1 MYNRCEM
8 KTLAPLGKTWM
19 ASLALLVVFAF
30 TGCAA
35 SKTVK
40 APETEISVT
49 KDASKQDLLAAYNK
63 LAGGITTLNLSVDLV
78 PSAGKAYSG
87 IIQQYHEV
95 SAFILAKRPAEVRMI
110 GQVLSKNIFDMT
122 SDGETFHIFI
132 PSKNKFMVG
141 PANLERPAEKPIENI
156 RPQHLLDAL
165 FWPQISAKVSVIME
179 EDDEVTARYYV
190 LSVLTPGTTTEVE
203 RNLWFDRSD
212 LHLARIQIYGTGG
225 RLVSDIHMDAWQ
237 AVSAVPAAT
246 GALEFPRHFVMQRPH
261 DDYKLEIKVKKVSVN
276 EAISDDRF
284 QLQQPAGSELVKV
297 GEAGSGKQ
305 Q

>member
-1 MYNRCEM
+1 M
-8 KTLAPLGKTWM
+8 KKFSSRKKTWM
-19 ASLALLVVFAF
+19 APLALLAVSAI
-30 TGCAA
+30 TGCGA
-35 SKTVK
+35 STTVK
-40 APETEISVT
+40 APETEIKVT
-49 KDASKQDLLAAYNK
+49 KDATKESLLASYNHTS
-63 LAGGITTLNLSVDLV
+63 AAITALNLSVDLI

-141 PANLERPAEKPIENI
+141 SATLERPAEKPIENI

-165 FWPQISAKVSVIME
+165 FWPEIPAAAQTVMA
-179 EDDEVTARYYV
+179 EDDELTARYYV
-190 LSVLTPGTTTEVE
+190 LSVLASGTSPEID

-212 LHLARIQIYGTGG
+212 LHLARIQIYATAGK
-225 RLVSDIHMDAWQ
+225 LVSDIRFDSWQ
-237 AVSAVPAAT
+237 AAALPTSSAT
-246 GALEFPRHFVMQRPH
+246 INGSLEFPRHIAMQRPH
-261 DDYKLEIKVKKVSVN
+261 DDYKLEIKVKKVTLNESV
-276 EAISDDRF
+276 SDDRF
-284 QLQQPAGSELVKV
+284 QLQQPVGSELVKV
-297 GEAGSGKQ
+297 GESNPGKQ

>member
-1 MYNRCEM
+1 MD
-8 KTLAPLGKTWM
+8 G
-19 ASLALLVVFAF
+19 FA
-30 TGCAA
+30 
-35 SKTVK
+35 TVK
-40 APETEISVT
+40 TPETEITET
-49 KDASKQDLLAAYNK
+49 KDATKENLLASYNHT
-63 LAGGITTLNLSVDLV
+63 AAAITALNLSVDLV

-141 PANLERPAEKPIENI
+141 SATLERPAEKPIENI

-165 FWPQISAKVSVIME
+165 FWPEIPAAARTVIA
-179 EDDEVTARYYV
+179 EDDELTARYYV
-190 LSVLTPGTTTEVE
+190 LSVLTSATSPEIE

-212 LHLARIQIYGTGG
+212 LHLARIQIYGLAGK
-225 RLVSDIHMDAWQ
+225 LVSDIRLDSWQ
-237 AVSAVPAAT
+237 AAALPTSSAAVN
-246 GALEFPRHFVMQRPH
+246 GSLEFPRHITMQRPH
-261 DDYKLEIKVKKVSVN
+261 DDYKLEIKVKKVTLNDS
-276 EAISDDRF
+276 ISDDRF

-297 GEAGSGKQ
+297 GESAPGKQ
-305 Q
+305 P

>member
-1 MYNRCEM
+1 M
-8 KTLAPLGKTWM
+8 KILTLRRKTWLTP
-19 ASLALLVVFAF
+19 LALLASFAI

-35 SKTVK
+35 STTVR
-40 APETEISVT
+40 APEAGIRVT
-49 KDASKQDLLAAYNK
+49 KDATKETLLAAYNHM
-63 LAGGITTLNLSVDLV
+63 AAGITTLNLSADLV

-95 SAFILAKRPAEVRMI
+95 SAFILAKRPSEVRMI

-132 PSKNKFMVG
+132 PTKNKFMVG
-141 PANLERPAEKPIENI
+141 PASLERPAEKPIENI

-165 FWPQISAKVSVIME
+165 FWPEIPAGASVVIQ
-179 EDDEVTARYYV
+179 EDDEVSARYYI
-190 LSVLTPGTTTEVE
+190 LSVLAPGASPEIE

-212 LHLARIQIYGTGG
+212 LHLARIQIYGPAGK
-225 RLVSDIHMDAWQ
+225 LVSDIRLEVWQ
-237 AVSAVPAAT
+237 ATAPTPATSSTIST
-246 GALEFPRHFVMQRPH
+246 GSFEYPRHITMQRPH
-261 DDYKLEIKVKKVSVN
+261 DDYKLDIKVKKVSLN

-284 QLQQPAGSELVKV
+284 QLQQPVGTELVKM
-297 GEAGSGKQ
+297 GEAGAGKQ

>member
-1 MYNRCEM
+1 M
-8 KTLAPLGKTWM
+8 APLTL
-19 ASLALLVVFAF
+19 LAVSAI

-35 SKTVK
+35 STTVK
-40 APETEISVT
+40 APKTEIRAT
-49 KDASKQDLLAAYNK
+49 KDATKESLLAAYNHS
-63 LAGGITTLNLSVDLV
+63 AAGITTLNLSVDLV

-95 SAFILAKRPAEVRMI
+95 NGFILAKRPAEVRMI

-141 PANLERPAEKPIENI
+141 SAMLERPAEKPIENI

-165 FWPQISAKVSVIME
+165 FWPEIPAGATVVIA
-179 EDDEVTARYYV
+179 EDDELAARYYV
-190 LSVLTPGTTTEVE
+190 LSILSKDASPEIE

-212 LHLARIQIYGTGG
+212 LHLARIQIYGSAGK
-225 RLVSDIHMDAWQ
+225 LISDIRLDEWQ
-237 AVSAVPAAT
+237 AAAPAASST
-246 GALEFPRHFVMQRPH
+246 TANGNLEYPRHITMQRPH
-261 DDYKLEIKVKKVSVN
+261 DDYKLEIKVKKVTLN
-276 EAISDDRF
+276 ESISDDRF
-284 QLQQPAGSELVKV
+284 QLQPPPGTELVNV
-297 GEAGSGKQ
+297 GESGAGNQ

>member
-1 MYNRCEM
+1 MTRAKIWM
-8 KTLAPLGKTWM
+8 APLTL
-19 ASLALLVVFAF
+19 LAVSAI
-30 TGCAA
+30 TGCGA
-35 SKTVK
+35 STTVK
-40 APETEISVT
+40 APETEIKVT
-49 KDASKQDLLAAYNK
+49 KDATKDSLLASYNHTS
-63 LAGGITTLNLSVDLV
+63 AAVTALNLSVDLV

-141 PANLERPAEKPIENI
+141 SSTLERPAEKPIENI

-165 FWPQISAKVSVIME
+165 FWPEIPAAARTVIA
-179 EDDEVTARYYV
+179 EDDELTARYYV
-190 LSVLTPGTTTEVE
+190 LSVLTSGASTEIE

-212 LHLARIQIYGTGG
+212 LHLARIQIYGPAGK
-225 RLVSDIHMDAWQ
+225 LVSDIRLDSWQ
-237 AVSAVPAAT
+237 AAALPTSSATVN
-246 GALEFPRHFVMQRPH
+246 GSLEYPHHITMQRPH
-261 DDYKLEIKVKKVSVN
+261 DDYKLEIKVKKVTLN
-276 EAISDDRF
+276 ESISDDRF

-297 GEAGSGKQ
+297 GESGPGNQ

>member
-1 MYNRCEM
+1 M
-8 KTLAPLGKTWM
+8 KILTLRRKTWLTP
-19 ASLALLVVFAF
+19 LALLASFAI

-35 SKTVK
+35 STTVR
-40 APETEISVT
+40 APEAGIRVT
-49 KDASKQDLLAAYNK
+49 KDATKETLLAAYNHT
-63 LAGGITTLNLSVDLV
+63 AAGITTLNLSADLV

-95 SAFILAKRPAEVRMI
+95 SAFILAKRPSEVRMI

-132 PSKNKFMVG
+132 PTKNKFMVG
-141 PANLERPAEKPIENI
+141 PASLERPAEKPIENI

-165 FWPQISAKVSVIME
+165 FWPEIPAGAPVVIQ
-179 EDDEVTARYYV
+179 EDDEVSARYYI
-190 LSVLTPGTTTEVE
+190 LSVLAPGASPEIE

-212 LHLARIQIYGTGG
+212 LHLARIQIYGPAGK
-225 RLVSDIHMDAWQ
+225 LVSDIRLEVWQ
-237 AVSAVPAAT
+237 ATAPTPATSSTIST
-246 GALEFPRHFVMQRPH
+246 GSFEYPRHITMQRPH
-261 DDYKLEIKVKKVSVN
+261 DDYKLDIKVKKVSLN

-284 QLQQPAGSELVKV
+284 QLQQPVGTELVKV
-297 GEAGSGKQ
+297 GEAGAGKQ

>member
-1 MYNRCEM
+1 MNLRRFHRSS
-8 KTLAPLGKTWM
+8 WM
-19 ASLALLVVFAF
+19 FCPALLAVCAF
-30 TGCAA
+30 TGCVG

-40 APETEISVT
+40 APETAISVT

-63 LAGGITTLNLSVDLV
+63 MAGGITTLNLSVDLV

-122 SDGETFHIFI
+122 SDGEIFHIFI

-141 PANLERPAEKPIENI
+141 PASLERPAEEPIENI

-165 FWPQISAKVSVIME
+165 FWPQISSKDTVIMA
-179 EDDEVTARYYV
+179 EDDEITTRYYV
-190 LSVLTPGTTTEVE
+190 LTVLAPGAAPEVE

-212 LHLARIQIYGTGG
+212 LHLARIQTYGNGG
-225 RLVSDIHMDAWQ
+225 KLVSDIHMDTWQ
-237 AVSAVPAAT
+237 VVSAPSSST
-246 GALEFPRHFVMQRPH
+246 SIGTLEFPRHIVLQRPH
-261 DDYKLEIKVKKVSVN
+261 DDYKLEIKVKKVSLN

-305 Q
+305 

>member
-1 MYNRCEM
+1 M
-8 KTLAPLGKTWM
+8 KTLSPRKKTWM
-19 ASLALLVVFAF
+19 APLTLLAVSAIA
-30 TGCAA
+30 GCAA
-35 SKTVK
+35 STTVK

-49 KDASKQDLLAAYNK
+49 KDATKQDLLTAYNK
-63 LAGGITTLNLSVDLV
+63 MAGEITTLNLSVDLV

-141 PANLERPAEKPIENI
+141 SSTLERPAEKPIENI

-165 FWPQISAKVSVIME
+165 FWSEIPATAHVVMA
-179 EDDEVTARYYV
+179 EDDELTARYYV
-190 LSVLTPGTTTEVE
+190 LSVLTSGASPEIE

-212 LHLARIQIYGTGG
+212 LHLARIQIYANAGK
-225 RLVSDIHMDAWQ
+225 LLSDIRLDSWQ
-237 AVSAVPAAT
+237 SAALPTSSAT
-246 GALEFPRHFVMQRPH
+246 VNGSLEFPRHITMQRPH
-261 DDYKLEIKVKKVSVN
+261 DDYKLEIKVKKVTLN

-297 GEAGSGKQ
+297 GESGAGKQ

>member
-1 MYNRCEM
+1 M
-8 KTLAPLGKTWM
+8 KTQITRRKSWM
-19 ASLALLVVFAF
+19 APLALLAVSVI
-30 TGCAA
+30 TGCPA
-35 SKTVK
+35 SVTVK

-49 KDASKQDLLAAYNK
+49 KDATKESLLAAYNHI
-63 LAGGITTLNLSVDLV
+63 ASGITTLNLSVDLV

-95 SAFILAKRPAEVRMI
+95 NAFILAKRPAEVRMI

-141 PANLERPAEKPIENI
+141 SANLERPAEKPIENI

-165 FWPQISAKVSVIME
+165 FWPEIPAGAPVTIA
-179 EDDEVTARYYV
+179 EDDEISARYYV
-190 LSVLTPGTTTEVE
+190 LSVLTKSASPEIE

-212 LHLARIQIYGTGG
+212 LHLARIQIYGPAGK
-225 RLVSDIHMDAWQ
+225 LVSDIRLDSWQ
-237 AVSAVPAAT
+237 PAAPAAT
-246 GALEFPRHFVMQRPH
+246 TATVNGNFEFPRHIIMQRPH
-261 DDYKLEIKVKKVSVN
+261 DDYKLEIKVKKVTLN
-276 EAISDDRF
+276 ESISDDRF
-284 QLQQPAGSELVKV
+284 QLQQPAGTELVKV

-305 Q
+305 

>member
-1 MYNRCEM
+1 M
-8 KTLAPLGKTWM
+8 KTQITRRKTWM
-19 ASLALLVVFAF
+19 VPLTLLAISTIAGCGASH
-30 TGCAA
+30 
-35 SKTVK
+35 TVK
-40 APETEISVT
+40 APETEIAVT
-49 KDASKQDLLAAYNK
+49 KDATKESLLAEYNHV
-63 LAGGITTLNLSVDLV
+63 ASGITSLNLSVDLV

-141 PANLERPAEKPIENI
+141 PATLERPAEKPIENI

-165 FWPQISAKVSVIME
+165 FWSEIPAGAPAVIA
-179 EDDEVTARYYV
+179 EDDEISARYYV
-190 LSVLTPGTTTEVE
+190 LSILSKGASPEIE

-212 LHLARIQIYGTGG
+212 LHLARLQIYGLAGK
-225 RLVSDIHMDAWQ
+225 LISDIRLDSWQ
-237 AVSAVPAAT
+237 PAAP
-246 GALEFPRHFVMQRPH
+246 ALTTATANGNFEYPRHITMQRPH
-261 DDYKLEIKVKKVSVN
+261 DDYKLEIKVKKVSLN
-276 EAISDDRF
+276 ESISDDRF
-284 QLQQPAGSELVKV
+284 QLQQPPGTDLVKV
-297 GEAGSGKQ
+297 GEPGSGTQ

>member
-1 MYNRCEM
+1 M
-8 KTLAPLGKTWM
+8 KTRGSKLSSWM
-19 ASLALLVVFAF
+19 LCPALLSVLAF

-40 APETEISVT
+40 APETEISIT

-63 LAGGITTLNLSVDLV
+63 MAGGITTLSLSVDLV

-122 SDGETFHIFI
+122 SDGEIFHIFI

-141 PANLERPAEKPIENI
+141 PASLERPAEKPIENI

-165 FWPQISAKVSVIME
+165 FWPQISAEAPVVMA
-179 EDDEVTARYYV
+179 EDDEIAARYYV
-190 LSVLTPGTTTEVE
+190 VTVLAPGAAPEVE

-212 LHLARIQIYGTGG
+212 LHLARIQIYGSGG
-225 RLVSDIHMDAWQ
+225 KLVSDIHMDTWQ
-237 AVSAVPAAT
+237 AVSTPSPSTAMD
-246 GALEFPRHFVMQRPH
+246 ALEFPRHIVMQRPH
-261 DDYKLEIKVKKVSVN
+261 DDYKLEIKVKKVSLN
-276 EAISDDRF
+276 EAIADDRF

>member
-1 MYNRCEM
+1 MILSK
-8 KTLAPLGKTWM
+8 KTWIAPLTL
-19 ASLALLVVFAF
+19 LAVSAI

-35 SKTVK
+35 STTVK
-40 APETEISVT
+40 APEAEIKVT
-49 KDASKQDLLAAYNK
+49 KDATKDSLLASYNHT
-63 LAGGITTLNLSVDLV
+63 AAAITALNLSVDLI

-95 SAFILAKRPAEVRMI
+95 SAFILAKRPAEIRMI

-141 PANLERPAEKPIENI
+141 SAALERPAEKPIENI

-165 FWPQISAKVSVIME
+165 FWPEIPAAASVVIA
-179 EDDEVTARYYV
+179 EDDEIMARYYV
-190 LSVLTPGTTTEVE
+190 LSILARGASPEIE

-212 LHLARIQIYGTGG
+212 LHLARIQIYGPAGT
-225 RLVSDIHMDAWQ
+225 LVSDIRLDSWQ
-237 AVSAVPAAT
+237 AAALPTSSATVN
-246 GALEFPRHFVMQRPH
+246 GSIEYPRHITMQRPH
-261 DDYKLEIKVKKVSVN
+261 DDYKLEIKVKKVTLN
-276 EAISDDRF
+276 ESMSDDRF

-297 GEAGSGKQ
+297 GESGAGKQ
-305 Q
+305 R